1 MVVPAAVATVA
12 KIGRDK
18 MPVPTPVPS
27 VISDGSMVVP
37 RAVDGLK
44 ELFMGYVIQLTKAV
58 PGVSMTTVS
67 EDRSAPSSPAEK
79 PAGTA
84 TPSKVAVPVRIVT
97 VQLNA
102 PTGIA
107 WVWPAAFRYV
117 ERVPE
122 RGTAT
127 TADVIFGA
135 VPSGPLMTGSILVY
149 AATALMIAKLSTASA
164 SSVTAPV
171 LRMLMM
177 QLPAAV
183 A

>member
-1 MVVPAAVATVA
+1 
-12 KIGRDK
+12 
-18 MPVPTPVPS
+18 
-27 VISDGSMVVP
+27 
-37 RAVDGLK
+37 
-44 ELFMGYVIQLTKAV
+44 
-58 PGVSMTTVS
+58 MTTVS

-102 PTGIA
+102 PTGMT
-107 WVWPAAFRYV
+107 WVSPAAFRYV

-149 AATALMIAKLSTASA
+149 AVMLVTLLELTRSHLVPTATTSMAEPLNAVI
-164 SSVTAPV
+164 VTVRFAPV
-171 LRMLMM
+171 VPSSRVE
-177 QLPAAV
+177 PVKVTTWA
-183 A
+183 